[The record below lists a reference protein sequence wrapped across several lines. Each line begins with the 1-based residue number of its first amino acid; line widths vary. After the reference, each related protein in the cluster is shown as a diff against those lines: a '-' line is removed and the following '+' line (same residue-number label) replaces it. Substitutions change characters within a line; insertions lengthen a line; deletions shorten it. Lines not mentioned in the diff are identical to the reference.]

1 MQKTGLYALLGIVAF
16 ALVFT
21 FLPSASRPES
31 ATGATLEGVQ
41 LRLYPSRDPDA
52 VWSFRAAHVTSDPA
66 SSETR
71 LSQLSDGQRV
81 IKQRDARGVL
91 TGREVLDARLNA
103 PDLTIDGQDNLLT
116 RQARITLVEQCAD
129 IDLRGTAARPVKI
142 EQGAGFSAPL
152 AKLDSPSLV
161 GTIKNL
167 RMSFQFNVEDADPT
181 SQFGW
186 DPDARETCRGGRR
199 VPL

>member
-16 ALVFT
+16 ALVFA
-21 FLPSASRPES
+21 FLPAGRRPES
-31 ATGATLEGVQ
+31 VTGATLEGVQ
-41 LRLYPSRDPDA
+41 LRLYPVRDPDA

-66 SSETR
+66 TNETR
-71 LSQLSDGQRV
+71 LSQLSEGQRV

-91 TGREVLDARLNA
+91 TGREVLDARLSA

-129 IDLRGTAARPVKI
+129 IDLKGTPEQPVKI

-161 GTIKNL
+161 GTVYAL
-167 RMSFQFNVEDADPT
+167 RMSFQFNVEDADPK

-199 VPL
+199 VAL